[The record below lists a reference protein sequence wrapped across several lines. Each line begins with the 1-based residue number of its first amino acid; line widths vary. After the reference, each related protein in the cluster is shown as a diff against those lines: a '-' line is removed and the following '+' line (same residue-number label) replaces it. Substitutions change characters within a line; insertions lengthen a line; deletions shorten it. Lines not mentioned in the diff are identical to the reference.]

1 MERSGGLNN
10 WLCDISGGYICK
22 YTYIIVFND
31 CYIYI
36 ELIIY
41 IYICMY
47 TTSNHDMYI
56 NDVSFIVYIAISMV
70 YTLMCSTT

>member
-1 MERSGGLNN
+1 M
-10 WLCDISGGYICK
+10 
-22 YTYIIVFND
+22 IVI
-31 CYIYI
+31 YIYRTDY
-36 ELIIY
+36 IY